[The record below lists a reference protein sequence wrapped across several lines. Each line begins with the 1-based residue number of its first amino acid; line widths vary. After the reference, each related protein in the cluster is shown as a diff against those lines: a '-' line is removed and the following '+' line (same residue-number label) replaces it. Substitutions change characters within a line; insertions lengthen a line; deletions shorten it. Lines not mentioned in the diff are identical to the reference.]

1 VIKAAVLKVCLYP
14 VPRHQRDYVWLS
26 PGARAN
32 FGSKDSRSTP
42 LLPNTG
48 PAPVALPFFL
58 FTLPSNSLHFIR
70 DLLQADLILIKPLVF
85 RQPNNHANRPLVTLD
100 VYLTA
105 NHFFTSLQ
113 DSSSL
118 LKVNSEY
125 FFIQIS
131 LLMTS
136 FSENVAGL
144 AWAVVGGCIC
154 GRPCRYAPL

>member
-1 VIKAAVLKVCLYP
+1 
-14 VPRHQRDYVWLS
+14 VPLS
-26 PGARAN
+26 CSAT
-32 FGSKDSRSTP
+32 SKRLRLAFSRSSCEFRLQGLAFYSTSAKHWARSSCSSIFS
-42 LLPNTG
+42 LH
-48 PAPVALPFFL
+48 AYF
-58 FTLPSNSLHFIR
+58 NSLHFVR
-70 DLLQADLILIKPLVF
+70 NLLHADLILIKPLVF

-113 DSSSL
+113 GTSSL

-131 LLMTS
+131 LIMTS

-144 AWAVVGGCIC
+144 AWAVGGGCIC